1 MVKKIRLLGM
11 EIDNFTLREE
21 IRKSESFYDKQ
32 ELNIIR
38 TVSVKMLNMAAED
51 QIVRD
56 GIVQADLVVVSDR
69 EILTE
74 VGIYSAQRLREASER
89 QFMREF
95 LRERIHCKSSFFL
108 VARSQTDLIAFLEFL
123 KTEYEN
129 MRIVGTYVLDMCG
142 NEYDMMINEINAAAP
157 DIILSV
163 LDSPQEDA
171 FLMQEKSKISARVW
185 YSLGNDFKETQ
196 KKTSFL
202 CWFQQLIHKGR
213 FKNAIHN
220 YEDRHE

>member
-21 IRKSESFYDKQ
+21 IKKSESFYDKQ

-51 QIVRD
+51 QTVRD
-56 GIVQADLVVVSDR
+56 GIDQADLVVVSDR

-74 VGIYSAQRLREASER
+74 AGIYSAQRLREAREH

-95 LRERIHCKSSFFL
+95 LQERIYCESSFFL
-108 VARSQTDLIAFLEFL
+108 VAKSQDDLIAFSEFL

-129 MRIVGTYVLDMCG
+129 IRIVGNYVLDTCG

-171 FLMQEKSKISARVW
+171 FLMQEKAKISARVW
-185 YSLGNDFKETQ
+185 YSLGNDLKQTQ
-196 KKTSFL
+196 KKPSFL

-213 FKNAIHN
+213 FKNVIHN

>member
-21 IRKSESFYDKQ
+21 IKKSESFYDKQ

-38 TVSVKMLNMAAED
+38 TVSMKMLNLAAED
-51 QIVRD
+51 QTVRD
-56 GIVQADLVVVSDR
+56 GIDQADLVVVSDR

-74 VGIYSAQRLREASER
+74 AGIYSAQRLRDANEH

-95 LRERIHCKSSFFL
+95 LQERIHCESSFFL
-108 VARSQTDLIAFLEFL
+108 VVKNQAELIAFSEFL
-123 KTEYEN
+123 KIEYEN
-129 MRIVGTYVLDMCG
+129 MRIVGNYVLDMCG

-171 FLMQEKSKISARVW
+171 FLMREKAKISARVW
-185 YSLGNDFKETQ
+185 YSLGNDLKKTQ
-196 KKTSFL
+196 KKSSFL
-202 CWFQQLIHKGR
+202 CWFQKLIHKGR
-213 FKNAIHN
+213 FKNVIHN

>member
-21 IRKSESFYDKQ
+21 IKKSESFYDKQ

-38 TVSVKMLNMAAED
+38 TVSVKMLNMAAQD
-51 QIVRD
+51 QTVRD
-56 GIVQADLVVVSDR
+56 GIDQADLVVVSDR

-74 VGIYSAQRLREASER
+74 AGIYSAQRLREAREH

-95 LRERIHCKSSFFL
+95 LQERIYCESSFFL
-108 VARSQTDLIAFLEFL
+108 VAKSQADLIAFSEFL

-129 MRIVGTYVLDMCG
+129 MRIVGNYVLDTCG
-142 NEYDMMINEINAAAP
+142 NEYDMMINEINAAAS

-171 FLMQEKSKISARVW
+171 FLMQEKAKISARVW
-185 YSLGNDFKETQ
+185 YSLGNDLKQTQ

-213 FKNAIHN
+213 FKNVIHN